1 MPVSAIADSLKQPG
15 LREPIKWPTE
25 PLAGTRATMVP
36 MSAVTQLDNLNKD
49 LLLAM
54 RRHDASG
61 AMQMVSIPKGA
72 YLRVSDFVNEYD
84 FPGFVYQPNDG
95 FREYHKVFY
104 RLEGYPE
111 LAQ

>member
-25 PLAGTRATMVP
+25 PQAGTRATMVP

-95 FREYHKVFY
+95 FREYHKVFH